1 MFFNY
6 KLLHDFVWCSM
17 VCFMWQQ
24 TCTLHPEFLSL
35 PSKRWQAHGISNQ
48 QPMRY
53 LVGGFNHLE
62 TYESQVGWLFAIY
75 GTIKHVQNHQPVCRF
90 QVEWQLL
97 YRDRL
102 QSPILPL
109 GQWWNQ
115 CSLSR
120 EHWFHRQIHQLP
132 PLHWKPH
139 WLFFKSHDFWLH
151 TPDGYQ
157 FLVASPSYFIYI

>member
-17 VCFMWQQ
+17 VCFMWRQ

-109 GQWWNQ
+109 GQWMESMFTKSRTLIPSANSSVATVALKT
-115 CSLSR
+115 SLVV
-120 EHWFHRQIHQLP
+120 FQIT
-132 PLHWKPH
+132 W
-139 WLFFKSHDFWLH
+139 
-151 TPDGYQ
+151 
-157 FLVASPSYFIYI
+157 FLVAYPRWLSILGCKP